1 MYDNN
6 EYIIILI
13 LIIILVNSPT
23 DFITNITLRKS
34 VSSQQVKMD
43 LPYFKSELLLS
54 FDEIGFKSALIYSHM
69 SWYEMATYTIKDGS
83 KIHLHVGDF
92 VTMQVEDY
100 GKCYAIIKGIFKHKG
115 NDNKYYA
122 FIVIDWFE
130 DINKIHPVLRCPLY
144 RITQNVHWRRIH
156 PISVINCVQ
165 DVHFIYDITSK
176 LWIKNNYYFTAI

>member
-1 MYDNN
+1 
-6 EYIIILI
+6 
-13 LIIILVNSPT
+13 
-23 DFITNITLRKS
+23 
-34 VSSQQVKMD
+34 
-43 LPYFKSELLLS
+43 
-54 FDEIGFKSALIYSHM
+54 M

-83 KIHLHVGDF
+83 KICLHIGDF

-100 GKCYAIIKGIFKHKG
+100 GECHAIIKGIFKHKG

-130 DINKIHPVLRCPLY
+130 DINKIHHVLKCPLY
-144 RITQNVHWRRIH
+144 RIQATRDVRWRRIH
-156 PISVINCVQ
+156 PISVISRVQ